1 MLCTPPLP
9 ALTAAEDKAL
19 KLEAM
24 RKAGQPATPQLKVW
38 LNHYRGPSPSKM
50 LPSCSP
56 NFHQRK
62 RAELVARVAAK
73 KARHDHLMDL
83 RAQAIKASA
92 HKWLRPRCH
101 PHNGENQER
110 QRAENRAEETRKVVE
125 HAKERA
131 AAKVRV
137 GILMQLCAGNKG
149 AK

>member
-24 RKAGQPATPQLKVW
+24 RKAGQPATPQLK
-38 LNHYRGPSPSKM
+38 PQFSPTQAGRA
-50 LPSCSP
+50 SCS
-56 NFHQRK
+56 
-62 RAELVARVAAK
+62 VAAK